1 MPPPSEATQ
10 RYRIID
16 KLLRNSYNTYPSLDD
31 LCKAVYKELGT
42 KVSRETMQKDIALM
56 KSKLKDGGYEA
67 PILYKKAF
75 GGYCYDPNFP
85 DYSILN
91 FGFNEKSLETIQLAA
106 GVLQRFQGIMASD
119 AYHNA
124 LNKLYSALNIER
136 SAQDKN
142 LVNAIL
148 PQETTYLRGMEN
160 FKIFVDAIK
169 LKKPVSL
176 IHYSYSHRKFKCIIV
191 HPYLLK
197 ESNDRWYVYGFS
209 ESEEHIK
216 EPLRFFGIDRIY
228 DPIIVNKDFIEAE
241 SDEYRTAFSNKIG
254 INVLKKDVLE
264 NTETI
269 TLWVSSVMAN
279 FIKSMPLHKSQTIQ
293 QYGFDGDILVSINV
307 VPTKELVS
315 LVLSY
320 GQNMELIEPKWLR
333 KEIKKELLQMT
344 SNYSE

>member
-1 MPPPSEATQ
+1 MPPPSEASQ

-16 KLLRNSYNTYPSLDD
+16 KLLRNSYNTYPSLDG
-31 LCKAVYKELGT
+31 LCAAIYKELGT
-42 KVSRETMQKDIALM
+42 KVSRETVQKDIALM
-56 KSKLKDGGYEA
+56 KKSLKKGGFEA
-67 PILYKKAF
+67 PILFKKAYN
-75 GGYCYDPNFP
+75 GYCYDEKFP

-119 AYHNA
+119 AYHSA

-176 IHYSYSHRKFKCIIV
+176 IHYSYWHRKFKCIIV

-197 ESNDRWYVYGFS
+197 ESNDRWYVYGHS
-209 ESEEHIK
+209 ESEEHVE

-228 DPIIVNKDFIEAE
+228 DPVIVNSHFIEANSE
-241 SDEYRTAFSNKIG
+241 EYRTTFSNKIG
-254 INVLKKDVLE
+254 INVIRKDGIE
-264 NTETI
+264 KTETI
-269 TLWVSSVMAN
+269 SLWVSSTMAN
-279 FIKSMPLHKSQTIQ
+279 FIKSMPLHKSQTIK
-293 QYGFDGDILVSINV
+293 QYGLNGDILVTINV

-320 GQNMELIEPKWLR
+320 GQNMELIEPKWMR
-333 KEIKKELLQMT
+333 KEIKKELQQMT